1 MTLLYR
7 FLVIILFAGI
17 GAGSGFGLS
26 YLQTEKW
33 EVSAQFEQPTI
44 PDLGNYYNLY
54 STYNFLNT
62 NNQDNQAAQKQ
73 VVEQAYDEFKRHLTS
88 ADLLQDYLMQTESV
102 KLKAQVEKKTAVQVA
117 AEIVEQF
124 ELQKKS
130 ATSADSVSLISDT
143 PEDAKKLL
151 SDFILLANSKAREKL
166 NGDLIAQ
173 WKVLFGHIKTAS
185 ELNLN
190 GKENNQV
197 WAAKLQMMRSV
208 QPLDNNLNA
217 YRLVKS
223 PSVSL
228 KPISPDRLFWLMI
241 GALSGLVVG
250 FMLSFTVKSKKTQAV
265 IQEPTVQ

>member
-1 MTLLYR
+1 MKTLFYR
-7 FLVIILFAGI
+7 LLVLILFTAI

-33 EVSAQFEQPTI
+33 QVSAQFEQPTI
-44 PDLGNYYNLY
+44 PELGNYYNLH

-62 NNQDNQAAQKQ
+62 NNQDSQASQKQ
-73 VVEQAYDEFKRHLTS
+73 IVEQVYDEFKRHLTS
-88 ADLLQDYLMQTESV
+88 ADLLQDYLVQTESV
-102 KLKAQVEKKTAVQVA
+102 KLKAQVEKKTAAQVA
-117 AEIVEQF
+117 AEMVEQF
-124 ELQKKS
+124 AFQKEV
-130 ATSADSVSLISDT
+130 ATSADNLSLISET
-143 PEDAKKLL
+143 PEEAKTLL
-151 SDFILLANSKAREKL
+151 TDFILLANSKAKEKL
-166 NGDLIAQ
+166 NADLIAQ

-185 ELNLN
+185 ELNLD
-190 GKENNQV
+190 GKENNQG

-223 PSVSL
+223 PSVPL

-250 FMLSFTVKSKKTQAV
+250 FMLSFAIKARKPQPIV
-265 IQEPTVQ
+265 QETL